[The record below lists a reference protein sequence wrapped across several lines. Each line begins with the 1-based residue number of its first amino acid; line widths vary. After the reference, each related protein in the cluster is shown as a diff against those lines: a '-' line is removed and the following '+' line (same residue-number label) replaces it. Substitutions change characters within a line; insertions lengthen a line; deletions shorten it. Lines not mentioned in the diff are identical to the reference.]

1 MKLKAC
7 INGPRTPSEHPA
19 VPVTADQ
26 ISAESI
32 AAVRAGA
39 EAIHVHPKNSDGTD
53 SLAADR
59 VEAAVRAARAAGV
72 PVGVTTGAWSTPD
85 PTSRLKAIASWT
97 TLPDFASVN
106 WHEQGAYEVAR
117 VLIDKGVGVEAGLW
131 NVRAARAWMGSELRR
146 HCIRALLE
154 VQSNDTPTAAEDL
167 VAVTVDAGVPIL
179 LHGEGASCWDT
190 LRLAGSLGLPTR
202 IGLEDSLTLPDGS
215 LAAGNA
221 DLVAAAV
228 AELEPPAQWHG

>member
-7 INGPRTPSEHPA
+7 INGPRTPREHPA
-19 VPVTADQ
+19 VPVTAEQ

-39 EAIHVHPKNSDGTD
+39 EAIHVHPKNPDGTD
-53 SLAADR
+53 SLAADH
-59 VEAAVRAARAAGV
+59 VEAAVRAARMAGV
-72 PVGVTTGAWSTPD
+72 PVGVTTGAWSAPD
-85 PTSRLKAIASWT
+85 PASRLKAIASWT

-106 WHEQGAYEVAR
+106 WHEEGAYEVAR
-117 VLIDKGVGVEAGLW
+117 VLLDRGVGVEAGLW
-131 NVRAARAWMGSELRR
+131 SVRAARAWLDSDLRK
-146 HCIRALLE
+146 HCMRALLE
-154 VQSNDTPTAAEDL
+154 VQPNDPPTAAEDL
-167 VAVTVDAGVPIL
+167 VAATFDAGVPIL
-179 LHGEGASCWDT
+179 LHGEGATCWNT
-190 LRLAGSLGLPTR
+190 LRLAVGLDLSTR

-228 AELEPPAQWHG
+228 AEL

>member
-7 INGPRTPSEHPA
+7 INGPRTPREHPA
-19 VPVTADQ
+19 VPVTAEQ

-39 EAIHVHPKNSDGTD
+39 EAIHVHPKNPDGTD
-53 SLAADR
+53 SLAADH
-59 VEAAVRAARAAGV
+59 VEAAVRAARMAVV
-72 PVGVTTGAWSTPD
+72 PVGVTTGAWSAPD
-85 PTSRLKAIASWT
+85 PASRLKAIASWT

-106 WHEQGAYEVAR
+106 WHEEGACEVAR
-117 VLIDKGVGVEAGLW
+117 VLLDRGVGVEAGLW
-131 NVRAARAWMGSELRR
+131 SVRAARAWLDSDLRK
-146 HCIRALLE
+146 HCMRALLE
-154 VQSNDTPTAAEDL
+154 VQPNDPPTAADDL

-179 LHGEGASCWDT
+179 LHGEGATCWNT
-190 LRLAGSLGLPTR
+190 LRLAVGLDLSTR

-228 AELEPPAQWHG
+228 AEL

>member
-7 INGPRTPSEHPA
+7 INGPRTPREHPA
-19 VPVTADQ
+19 VPVTAEQ

-39 EAIHVHPKNSDGTD
+39 EAIHVHPKNPDGTD
-53 SLAADR
+53 SLAADH
-59 VEAAVRAARAAGV
+59 VEAAVRAARMAVV
-72 PVGVTTGAWSTPD
+72 PVGVTTGAWSAPD
-85 PTSRLKAIASWT
+85 PASRLKAIASWT

-106 WHEQGAYEVAR
+106 WHEEGAYEVAR
-117 VLIDKGVGVEAGLW
+117 VLLDRGVGVEAGLW
-131 NVRAARAWMGSELRR
+131 SVRAARAWLDSDLRK
-146 HCIRALLE
+146 HCMRALLE
-154 VQSNDTPTAAEDL
+154 VQPNDPPTAADDL

-179 LHGEGASCWDT
+179 LHGEGATCWNT
-190 LRLAGSLGLPTR
+190 LRLAVGLDLSTR

-228 AELEPPAQWHG
+228 AEL